1 MSTARLINYFVAQ
14 LSIFYRGFW
23 LSSRCHIFRCL
34 IHDPLT
40 YDVRLY
46 FMLYYKCVFII
57 IFGIVCTICTVVLC
71 FKKMLNMVWFAIIIV
86 VFAVRW
92 IVPFV
97 LMQHCGIITLGSL
110 LICSNIL
117 CGSNMPFYNPSL
129 AWSPRQW
136 SSVRTRVT
144 NSRAKSWLH
153 RRLSWIHLN
162 K

>member
-57 IFGIVCTICTVVLC
+57 IFGIVCIICTVVLC

-86 VFAVRW
+86 VFAVDG
-92 IVPFV
+92 
-97 LMQHCGIITLGSL
+97 L
-110 LICSNIL
+110 
-117 CGSNMPFYNPSL
+117 
-129 AWSPRQW
+129 SP
-136 SSVRTRVT
+136 
-144 NSRAKSWLH
+144 
-153 RRLSWIHLN
+153 LSWCNIVALSPWGLFLFVQTSCVDQICRFIILHWHGLQGSDQVFVRGWQTLEQSLDFIVVYHGYI
-162 K
+162 